1 MYPALNTDRSL
12 ALFRHPPVTG
22 AYGAVLLM
30 PFEMNVWTSCAGMWV
45 IVIVVLRFLSWME
58 IRTSDFVATSHEEET
73 VRSWSDTLMIII
85 GAISEQGVRF
95 SLIKTYAFQTLSR
108 NAMWSITA
116 FRLKSI
122 LCKTSGSAGTEYL
135 PMNV

>member
-1 MYPALNTDRSL
+1 M
-12 ALFRHPPVTG
+12 TG
-22 AYGAVLLM
+22 AYGAVLLT

-58 IRTSDFVATSHEEET
+58 TRTTDFVATSHEEEM

-95 SLIKTYAFQTLSR
+95 SLTHTYAFQTLSW
-108 NAMWSITA
+108 NAMWSMIA